1 MVKAAKFVKSVCK
14 RQLDFKGISVFGAID
29 FQNPR
34 NSEFEISLPAFP
46 RGIFGTRKVWP
57 GPFALRVTGKPSVGF
72 QLSIMAQFDKSK
84 LQFMVIG
91 TGTCQVHTMSQAGSL
106 ALSAAWHR
114 CELSTDGAGNMR

>member
-72 QLSIMAQFDKSK
+72 QLSIMAQFDNSR
-84 LQFMVIG
+84 LEFLARFMLDSVAVTISG
-91 TGTCQVHTMSQAGSL
+91 ASSFRFPCVAG
-106 ALSAAWHR
+106 
-114 CELSTDGAGNMR
+114 